1 MKGGNGQRRYE
12 EGWIEFVDKNLAK
25 FVALTFNGQ
34 QMGGKKADRH
44 HDDIWALRYLS
55 GFKWEHL
62 VKIGFEEN
70 ITRKKKLNK
79 KVQEAKK
86 EHDEFLS
93 RADRAQ
99 QVRALLRKKAARIL
113 EEEGGDPKDEERLR
127 TVISERLL
135 KKK

>member
-34 QMGGKKADRH
+34 LMGGKKADRH
-44 HDDIWALRYLS
+44 HDDTWNLRYLS
-55 GFKWEHL
+55 GFKWDHL

-86 EHDEFLS
+86 EHDDFMS
-93 RADRAQ
+93 RSDKAQ
-99 QVRALLRKKAARIL
+99 QVRALLRKKAAKIVA
-113 EEEGGDPKDEERLR
+113 EEGGDPGDEDKVKE
-127 TVISERLL
+127 VISQRLL

>member
-34 QMGGKKADRH
+34 PMGGKKADRH

-62 VKIGFEEN
+62 VRLGFEEN
-70 ITRKKKLNK
+70 IARKKKLNK
-79 KVQEAKK
+79 KVQEAKR

-113 EEEGGDPKDEERLR
+113 AEEGGDAADEEQLR
-127 TVISERLL
+127 AVISERLL
-135 KKK
+135 KQK